1 MTMAKREVGP
11 RQQGFTLLE
20 VMVALVIAAFSLSL
34 MYNAV
39 SSSLTGVHIAGRY
52 AEALS
57 RARSHL
63 AAIGQDPAVV
73 IGHHDGDDGG
83 GFAWHLVVEP
93 IPGERSA
100 GGMTVYGCAVTISWQ
115 DGIVPRDVT
124 LETRRI
130 GFPKGKG

>member
-1 MTMAKREVGP
+1 MSGQGQR
-11 RQQGFTLLE
+11 GFTLLE
-20 VMVALVIAAFSLSL
+20 VLVALVIAAFSLAL

-39 SSSLTGVHIAGRY
+39 SSSLTGVRIAGHY

-63 AAIGQDPAVV
+63 AAIGQDPAQL

-83 GFAWHLVVEP
+83 GFAWHLIVEP
-93 IPGERSA
+93 IPGERSPN
-100 GGMTVYGCAVTISWQ
+100 GVTVYGCAVTISWQ
-115 DGIVPRDVT
+115 DGLLPRDVT

-130 GFPKGKG
+130 SLGKVAK

>member
-1 MTMAKREVGP
+1 MTVARRDPGQ
-11 RQQGFTLLE
+11 RHQGFTLLE
-20 VMVALVIAAFSLSL
+20 VMVALVIAAFSLGL

-63 AAIGQDPAVV
+63 AAIGQDPALV

-83 GFAWHLVVEP
+83 GFIWHLSVEP
-93 IPGERSA
+93 IPGER
-100 GGMTVYGCAVTISWQ
+100 GPEGMTVYGCIVSISWQ
-115 DGIVPRDVT
+115 DGTVPRVVT

-130 GFPKGKG
+130 GLVKGKG

>member
-1 MTMAKREVGP
+1 MTAIRRAG
-11 RQQGFTLLE
+11 RGQRGFTLLE
-20 VMVALVIAAFSLSL
+20 VLVALVIAAFSLSL

-39 SSSLTGVHIAGRY
+39 SGSLTGIRIAGHY

-63 AAIGQDPAVV
+63 AAIGSDPAQVL
-73 IGHHDGDDGG
+73 GHHDGDDGA

-93 IPGERSA
+93 IPGERSPT
-100 GGMTVYGCAVTISWQ
+100 GMTVYGCAVTISWH
-115 DGIVPRDVT
+115 DGLMPREVT

-130 GFPKGKG
+130 GLARAGK